1 MTPRTPTSISV
12 AISTTC
18 PSRATISRSK
28 TCRSN
33 DHLDHKRQRLVQGQL
48 EDTDDGVLVTFMG
61 RRRCDGAE
69 LWRQISLTTLDVVFH
84 VAADA
89 VFVLLNTM
97 TPEFR
102 QHDTGR

>member
-1 MTPRTPTSISV
+1 MITSI
-12 AISTTC
+12 ISDNGWFK
-18 PSRATISRSK
+18 AK
-28 TCRSN
+28 
-33 DHLDHKRQRLVQGQL
+33 L

-97 TPEFR
+97 TPEFDSTTPADKR
-102 QHDTGR
+102 RRVLSLVH